1 MQPALSLSLP
11 ARNRCPPQ
19 IWLAKLL
26 FHRPS
31 QTMAP
36 PSLKLFLSI
45 PVLVSSAEILQTP
58 LLTVPS
64 ASLALHLGATSLARH
79 PKELLQARRA
89 WNAIREGLDPFGSN
103 VVSKRLQKMLAEVVM
118 SMKPL
123 AAPRVLNLTLT
134 DTTCKMMVGL
144 QGEAGVE
151 SVLLRMGKHCSLCVS
166 SQVGCK
172 QACVFCAT
180 GKMGELRN
188 LTAHEILSQ
197 VWLAQRQCRCL
208 GWPRVRNL
216 VFMGMGEP
224 ANNMEA
230 VATALQLL
238 TDVESFGISRWLITV
253 STVAPSPQHVLQVSD
268 LPCRLAW
275 SIHAGKD
282 SVRKQLVPSARYTAE
297 QLRDAFVECIQ
308 RRPARYQQLICEIVL
323 LDGINTAP
331 EDAAAVA
338 DLLSPFERDL
348 ILINL
353 IPYNDI
359 GDLLPENYGRKP
371 LHSYRTPPVE
381 TVRQFQRSLWQRGF
395 ACSVRQTRGD
405 AKASACGQL
414 ALVGAALLAAKR
426 ELLSGFNMELL
437 WIFWIFLAVVG
448 IAIGSLA

>member
-1 MQPALSLSLP
+1 MQSSLSQLVI
-11 ARNRCPPQ
+11 NRFSPQ

-26 FHRPS
+26 FHRP
-31 QTMAP
+31 MVP

-89 WNAIREGLDPFGSN
+89 WNVIRQGLDPFGSN
-103 VVSKRLQKMLAEVVM
+103 VVSKRLQKMLAEVAM

-123 AAPRVLNLTLT
+123 AAPRLLNLKLT

-144 QGEAGVE
+144 QGEASVE

-197 VWLAQRQCRCL
+197 VWLAHRQCRGL

-224 ANNMEA
+224 ANNLEA

-238 TDVESFGISRWLITV
+238 TDAESFGISRCLITV
-253 STVAPSPQHVLQVSD
+253 STVAPSPQHVLQLSD
-268 LPCRLAW
+268 LSCRLAW

-297 QLRDAFVECIQ
+297 QLRDAFLECIQ
-308 RRPARYQQLICEIVL
+308 RRPARYQQLICEVVL
-323 LDGINTAP
+323 LDGVNTAP

-359 GDLLPENYGRKP
+359 GDLLPENYGGKP
-371 LHSYRTPPVE
+371 LRYRTPPVE
-381 TVRQFQRSLWQRGF
+381 SVRQFQRSLWQRGF

-405 AKASACGQL
+405 GKASACGQL
-414 ALVGAALLAAKR
+414 ALVGAAVLAKM
-426 ELLSGFNMELL
+426 ELPSGFNMDFLR
-437 WIFWIFLAVVG
+437 IFSVFLAVIVL
-448 IAIGSLA
+448 LAA